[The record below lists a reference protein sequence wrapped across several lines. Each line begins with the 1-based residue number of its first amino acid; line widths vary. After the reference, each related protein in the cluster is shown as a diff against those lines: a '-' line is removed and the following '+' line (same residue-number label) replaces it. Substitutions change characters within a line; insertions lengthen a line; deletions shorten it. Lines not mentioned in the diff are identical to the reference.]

1 MKKFTV
7 GVLDCKVDG
16 GFIENIAKYKEH
28 GYDIITSRDLDKPTK
43 SYDVLAV
50 TWTRLNEKRL
60 RNVNCRAVVVKDNDE
75 PDNVCDPEVLKRLGI
90 PYYLIE
96 NWGISTR
103 VAWNLKMMY
112 ERRLAG
118 FVHPEGEIANCT
130 ITMIA
135 NTPSHDAI
143 RDALIEKHHANALGR
158 VYYPMTPKGT
168 DAQTI
173 ANCIKQSD
181 VVIVH
186 LGKMDFGK
194 GWLDAY
200 LPYFVE
206 GALFI
211 STTRGPLYSANILNP
226 CVRERR
232 LIAVLD
238 WAWEEEKLL
247 PHPNLHLT
255 RHQSYKSEQAKAE
268 LTTVTHTA
276 IQRAL
281 GELGT

>member
-16 GFIENIAKYKEH
+16 GFIENIAEYKEH

-60 RNVNCRAVVVKDNDE
+60 RNVNCKAVVVKDNDE
-75 PDNVCDPEVLKRLGI
+75 PDNVCDPNALQRMNI

-103 VAWNLKMMY
+103 VAWNFQQIKTY
-112 ERRLAG
+112 APNARI
-118 FVHPEGEIANCT
+118 V
-130 ITMIA
+130 TMIA
-135 NTPSHDAI
+135 NTPSH
-143 RDALIEKHHANALGR
+143 NAMQREWYPLFER
-158 VYYPMTPKGT
+158 VHYPITPKGT
-168 DAQTI
+168 VPSAVEM
-173 ANCIKQSD
+173 AVRYAD

-186 LGKMDFGK
+186 LGKQDFPK
-194 GWLDAY
+194 GWLDSY
-200 LPYFVE
+200 LPYFRE

-232 LIAVLD
+232 LGAVLD